1 MVVGGDQWEE
11 KNNPVVKKWISRDY
25 KSIQMESGRNA
36 EQRKKQKMKQRF
48 FYAYLEAPR
57 ETKQI
62 RFKHC
67 LATFRTWAP
76 LSPAER
82 SSITQAHIN
91 VSFPYFPF
99 SCMP

>member
-36 EQRKKQKMKQRF
+36 EQRKKQKMSNDFSTLIWKP
-48 FYAYLEAPR
+48 LE
-57 ETKQI
+57 K
-62 RFKHC
+62 
-67 LATFRTWAP
+67 
-76 LSPAER
+76 LSKYD
-82 SSITQAHIN
+82 SSIASQLSEQAHIN